1 MNDKTINPTPGFI
14 VHDKINVDR
23 QLDFE
28 KNDLDTTFRLS
39 NTLQERLCS
48 ILEQS
53 RKKNCCLKFPGEV
66 VDEIPNNPLSAEKS
80 IKTEDIYLDDDLR
93 QLFNPENQLFFLQPS
108 TDDMKDFEVTVSGDD
123 LINFKSPALTT
134 VGIAKKDFKNLL
146 EKIIED
152 LDINL
157 TQLKMTEAERVETT
171 QKINIVKNIINRF
184 NSTKKKKKNIEKQ
197 LQIHEWIIKLIEDQL
212 QKDKTYYTFG
222 ENFENCNLHKKDK
235 LNSNVTLQKRKSYPL
250 TSEERLKDLPS
261 IVTQIPT
268 GRVKRIEVA
277 K

>member
-1 MNDKTINPTPGFI
+1 M
-14 VHDKINVDR
+14 
-23 QLDFE
+23 
-28 KNDLDTTFRLS
+28 
-39 NTLQERLCS
+39 
-48 ILEQS
+48 
-53 RKKNCCLKFPGEV
+53 
-66 VDEIPNNPLSAEKS
+66 
-80 IKTEDIYLDDDLR
+80 
-93 QLFNPENQLFFLQPS
+93 
-108 TDDMKDFEVTVSGDD
+108 
-123 LINFKSPALTT
+123 
-134 VGIAKKDFKNLL
+134 L

-184 NSTKKKKKNIEKQ
+184 NSTTKKKKNIEKQ

>member
-14 VHDKINVDR
+14 VHDKVNVDR

-184 NSTKKKKKNIEKQ
+184 NSTKKKKKILRN
-197 LQIHEWIIKLIEDQL
+197 
-212 QKDKTYYTFG
+212 
-222 ENFENCNLHKKDK
+222 NFKYMSGL
-235 LNSNVTLQKRKSYPL
+235 
-250 TSEERLKDLPS
+250 
-261 IVTQIPT
+261 
-268 GRVKRIEVA
+268 
-277 K
+277 

>member
-14 VHDKINVDR
+14 VHDKVNVDR

-184 NSTKKKKKNIEKQ
+184 NSTTKKKKILRN
-197 LQIHEWIIKLIEDQL
+197 
-212 QKDKTYYTFG
+212 
-222 ENFENCNLHKKDK
+222 NFKYMSGL
-235 LNSNVTLQKRKSYPL
+235 
-250 TSEERLKDLPS
+250 
-261 IVTQIPT
+261 
-268 GRVKRIEVA
+268 
-277 K
+277 

>member
-14 VHDKINVDR
+14 VHDKVNVDR

-39 NTLQERLCS
+39 NTLPERLCS

-80 IKTEDIYLDDDLR
+80 IETEDIYLDDDLR

-184 NSTKKKKKNIEKQ
+184 NSTKKKKK
-197 LQIHEWIIKLIEDQL
+197 
-212 QKDKTYYTFG
+212 Y
-222 ENFENCNLHKKDK
+222 
-235 LNSNVTLQKRKSYPL
+235 
-250 TSEERLKDLPS
+250 
-261 IVTQIPT
+261 
-268 GRVKRIEVA
+268 
-277 K
+277 

>member
-14 VHDKINVDR
+14 VHDKVNVDR

-80 IKTEDIYLDDDLR
+80 IETEDIYLDDDLR

-184 NSTKKKKKNIEKQ
+184 NSTKEKKKILRN
-197 LQIHEWIIKLIEDQL
+197 
-212 QKDKTYYTFG
+212 
-222 ENFENCNLHKKDK
+222 NFKYMSGL
-235 LNSNVTLQKRKSYPL
+235 
-250 TSEERLKDLPS
+250 
-261 IVTQIPT
+261 
-268 GRVKRIEVA
+268 
-277 K
+277 

>member
-14 VHDKINVDR
+14 VHDKVNVDR

-146 EKIIED
+146 EKIIKD

-157 TQLKMTEAERVETT
+157 TQLKMTEAERVEKT

-184 NSTKKKKKNIEKQ
+184 NSTTKKKKILRN
-197 LQIHEWIIKLIEDQL
+197 
-212 QKDKTYYTFG
+212 
-222 ENFENCNLHKKDK
+222 NFKYMSGL
-235 LNSNVTLQKRKSYPL
+235 
-250 TSEERLKDLPS
+250 
-261 IVTQIPT
+261 
-268 GRVKRIEVA
+268 
-277 K
+277 

>member
-184 NSTKKKKKNIEKQ
+184 NSTKKKKK
-197 LQIHEWIIKLIEDQL
+197 
-212 QKDKTYYTFG
+212 Y
-222 ENFENCNLHKKDK
+222 
-235 LNSNVTLQKRKSYPL
+235 
-250 TSEERLKDLPS
+250 
-261 IVTQIPT
+261 
-268 GRVKRIEVA
+268 
-277 K
+277 

>member
-171 QKINIVKNIINRF
+171 QKINILKNIINRF
-184 NSTKKKKKNIEKQ
+184 NSTTKKKKISRN
-197 LQIHEWIIKLIEDQL
+197 
-212 QKDKTYYTFG
+212 
-222 ENFENCNLHKKDK
+222 NFKYMSGL
-235 LNSNVTLQKRKSYPL
+235 
-250 TSEERLKDLPS
+250 
-261 IVTQIPT
+261 
-268 GRVKRIEVA
+268 
-277 K
+277 

>member
-184 NSTKKKKKNIEKQ
+184 NSTTTKKKI
-197 LQIHEWIIKLIEDQL
+197 LRS
-212 QKDKTYYTFG
+212 
-222 ENFENCNLHKKDK
+222 NFKYMSGL
-235 LNSNVTLQKRKSYPL
+235 
-250 TSEERLKDLPS
+250 
-261 IVTQIPT
+261 
-268 GRVKRIEVA
+268 
-277 K
+277 

>member
-1 MNDKTINPTPGFI
+1 MNDKTINPTSGFI
-14 VHDKINVDR
+14 VHDKVNVDR

-184 NSTKKKKKNIEKQ
+184 NSTKKKKK
-197 LQIHEWIIKLIEDQL
+197 
-212 QKDKTYYTFG
+212 Y
-222 ENFENCNLHKKDK
+222 
-235 LNSNVTLQKRKSYPL
+235 
-250 TSEERLKDLPS
+250 
-261 IVTQIPT
+261 
-268 GRVKRIEVA
+268 
-277 K
+277 

>member
-14 VHDKINVDR
+14 VHDKVNVDR

-157 TQLKMTEAERVETT
+157 TQLKMTEAERIETT

-184 NSTKKKKKNIEKQ
+184 NSTKEKKKILRN
-197 LQIHEWIIKLIEDQL
+197 
-212 QKDKTYYTFG
+212 
-222 ENFENCNLHKKDK
+222 NFKYMSGL
-235 LNSNVTLQKRKSYPL
+235 
-250 TSEERLKDLPS
+250 
-261 IVTQIPT
+261 
-268 GRVKRIEVA
+268 
-277 K
+277 

>member
-1 MNDKTINPTPGFI
+1 M
-14 VHDKINVDR
+14 
-23 QLDFE
+23 
-28 KNDLDTTFRLS
+28 
-39 NTLQERLCS
+39 
-48 ILEQS
+48 
-53 RKKNCCLKFPGEV
+53 

-171 QKINIVKNIINRF
+171 QKIKIVKNIINR
-184 NSTKKKKKNIEKQ
+184 
-197 LQIHEWIIKLIEDQL
+197 
-212 QKDKTYYTFG
+212 
-222 ENFENCNLHKKDK
+222 
-235 LNSNVTLQKRKSYPL
+235 LN
-250 TSEERLKDLPS
+250 
-261 IVTQIPT
+261 
-268 GRVKRIEVA
+268 
-277 K
+277 

>member
-14 VHDKINVDR
+14 VHDKVNVDR

-134 VGIAKKDFKNLL
+134 AGIAKKDFKNLL

-184 NSTKKKKKNIEKQ
+184 NSTKKKKKILRN
-197 LQIHEWIIKLIEDQL
+197 
-212 QKDKTYYTFG
+212 
-222 ENFENCNLHKKDK
+222 NFKYMSGL
-235 LNSNVTLQKRKSYPL
+235 
-250 TSEERLKDLPS
+250 
-261 IVTQIPT
+261 
-268 GRVKRIEVA
+268 
-277 K
+277 